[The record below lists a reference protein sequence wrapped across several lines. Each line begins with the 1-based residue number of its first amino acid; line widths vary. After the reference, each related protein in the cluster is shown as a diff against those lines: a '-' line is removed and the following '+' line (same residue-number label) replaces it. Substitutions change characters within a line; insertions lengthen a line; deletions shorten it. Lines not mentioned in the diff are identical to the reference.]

1 MNVQE
6 RRKRP
11 RNSSAPEDSSF
22 IEIRHTF
29 GPVRKS
35 VYRVVEFNDDGIS
48 FLVPVSDGY
57 FNVGFPLEYCLVKSD
72 LSKLESRGL
81 VRYYHPFNDHQGN
94 SYYKIG
100 VETSPTNGI
109 HPRNLRI
116 RPERYKLKSLQNKHA
131 ISFVSEDREVQ
142 IPIVDISRYSA
153 AFRCSEEASMALQVS
168 NTIDS
173 VLITF
178 GTKTIFQ
185 GTVVISH
192 KDVEEEGCRIVI
204 EPRNAVFNVEA
215 IEEQETLTAV
225 AGSVDSL
232 LVTIDKYQ
240 TIDNRFKA
248 LVADMR
254 AFLEGYQKILDM
266 PVAAKLSKE
275 SDDTPLLEEL
285 NKRFFPQYDGY
296 VGELDRTVTE
306 LNLSERDH
314 GLYKSYFQRHFHP
327 LLMASP
333 FCHRMF
339 FKPLGYPGDYEMM
352 RMMRDNRYEGPT
364 LFSKLVNKHALQNPV
379 AVASRN
385 AIEYL
390 VEKIVRV
397 VEQKDT
403 SESRI
408 LSIGSG
414 PAEEIQRLIE
424 KRPDISNRVHVTLL
438 DRESDALKYAQ
449 DSIYMKRIMNDSA
462 IQLELIHRNI
472 GAFLK
477 QVGQGK
483 VEMPPFDFIYAFDL
497 FDYFD
502 GRTCAYCINMGSKL
516 LADDGRMLISNY
528 SLEGHHLRTY
538 MEYAFEWYMI
548 YRNAGQMKK
557 IAQATVAPVKVSV
570 EEDISG
576 VVKFLN
582 LQFGDTP

>member
-11 RNSSAPEDSSF
+11 RNSSTPEESSF

-35 VYRVVEFNDDGIS
+35 VYRVVEFNEDGIS

-72 LSKLESRGL
+72 LTKVESRGV

-100 VETSPTNGI
+100 VETGPANGI

-131 ISFVSEDREVQ
+131 ISFMSEEQEVQ
-142 IPIVDISRYSA
+142 LPLVDISRYSA
-153 AFRCSEEASMALQVS
+153 AFRCAEEASMALQVS
-168 NTIDS
+168 NTIES

-178 GTKTIFQ
+178 GAKTIFH

-192 KDVEEEGCRIVI
+192 KDVEEDGCRIVV

-215 IEEQETLTAV
+215 IDEQETLTAV
-225 AGSVDSL
+225 ASSVDSL
-232 LVTIDKYQ
+232 LVTLDKYQ

-275 SDDTPLLEEL
+275 TDDTPLLDEL
-285 NKRFFPQYDGY
+285 NKRFYSQYDGY
-296 VGELDRTVTE
+296 VEELDRTVSE
-306 LNLSERDH
+306 LNLSEREH

-339 FKPLGYPGDYEMM
+339 FKPLGYPADYEMM
-352 RMMRDNRYEGPT
+352 RMMRENRYEGPT
-364 LFSKLVNKHALQNPV
+364 LFSKLVNKHALQNPLS
-379 AVASRN
+379 AASRN

-390 VEKIVRV
+390 VDGIVRV
-397 VEQKDT
+397 AEDKDGA
-403 SESRI
+403 EVRI
-408 LSIGSG
+408 MSIGSG
-414 PAEEIQRLIE
+414 PAVEIQRLIE
-424 KRPDISNRVHVTLL
+424 KRPDISNRVHVTLI

-477 QVGQGK
+477 QAAQGK
-483 VEMPPFDFIYAFDL
+483 AGMPPFDFIYAFDL

-502 GRTCAYCINMGSKL
+502 GRTCAYCINMGAKL
-516 LADDGRMLISNY
+516 LKDDGKMLISNY

-538 MEYAFEWYMI
+538 VEYAFEWYMI
-548 YRNAGQMKK
+548 YRNADQMKK
-557 IAQATVAPVKVSV
+557 IAGSLAGPVKASV
-570 EEDISG
+570 EEDSTG
-576 VVKFLN
+576 VIKFLN
-582 LQFGDTP
+582 LQFGGA